1 MVSLTPLGDQHDVP
15 AELRSEWRLQL
26 SYRRGKG
33 HGLKLGRH
41 LPLAKDE
48 LARCP
53 SKLRHLRVGPLLGGA
68 TCQRDRGRRVSASS

>member
-1 MVSLTPLGDQHDVP
+1 MVSLTPLVDQHDVP

-26 SYRRGKG
+26 SYRCREGN
-33 HGLKLGRH
+33 GLELGRH

-48 LARCP
+48 LARRS